1 MSNPKAD
8 TFAEVRQFIRTQLV
22 ETGVPSVAV
31 AVAQNG
37 EILWEEGFGW
47 AVREDRTPATPHT
60 LYSLASISKPITA
73 TGLMVLKAR
82 GLIDLDRP
90 ANDYLG
96 NAALT
101 ARIGSVADA
110 TVRRVA
116 NHSSG
121 LPLHCHFFYA
131 DESCD
136 PPPRDET
143 IRRYGAL
150 VTPPGERYQYA
161 NIGYGILDHLITR
174 LSGKP
179 YADFMREEI
188 FIPLNLPRM
197 SVNIAPGLEKYQA
210 ARYAPNGLPLPF
222 YTFDHPGASAVWA
235 SAHDLVRF
243 GMFHLKAHLPDQRP
257 VLSDT
262 AIDEMQVP
270 TVETGDHAGYG
281 IGWRVV
287 SDDNGYKTVGHDGSM
302 GGVRTRL
309 LLVPSENLAVVVL
322 ANAQTDLPIRMTAE
336 ILSVLLPGYAEARAQ
351 KDAERAKAD
360 RPAEPAFRSPSHLL
374 ATWAGTVHTD
384 NGEIPFSLQFQ
395 EDGDI
400 HARLGNQLE
409 TLINTSRFNNNIL
422 TGRLCGSIG
431 TEDAAKHPYHLQV
444 NLTLRGD
451 ALNGVLTVIST
462 PSGRSGNALSHW
474 TELNRQS
481 DSSHA

>member
-1 MSNPKAD
+1 MSNPK
-8 TFAEVRQFIRTQLV
+8 TGRFAEVRQFIRTQLV

-31 AVAQNG
+31 AVAQDG

-47 AVREDRTPATPHT
+47 AVREDRMPATPHT
-60 LYSLASISKPITA
+60 LYALASISKPITA
-73 TGLMVLKAR
+73 TGLMVLKTR

-96 NAALT
+96 EARLT
-101 ARIGSVADA
+101 ARIGSAAEA

-150 VTPPGERYQYA
+150 VTPPGERYHYA

-179 YADFMREEI
+179 YADFMREEV

-197 SVNIAPGLEKYQA
+197 SVDIAPGLQKYRA
-210 ARYAPNGLPLPF
+210 ARYAPNGLPLPP

-243 GMFHLKAHLPDQRP
+243 GMFHLKTHLPDQRP
-257 VLSDT
+257 VLPDT

-287 SDDNGYKTVGHDGSM
+287 SDDNGYRTVGHDGSM

-322 ANAQTDLPIRMTAE
+322 ANAQTDLPIRITAE
-336 ILSVLLPGYAEARAQ
+336 ILSALLPGYAEARAQ
-351 KDAERAKAD
+351 ENTQRSNAH
-360 RPAEPAFRSPSHLL
+360 RPEQPAFLPPPHLL
-374 ATWAGTVHTD
+374 GTWGGTVHTD
-384 NGEIPFSLQFQ
+384 NGEIPFALQFQ

-400 HARLGNQLE
+400 HTRLGHQLE
-409 TLINTSRFNNNIL
+409 TLVNAPRFKNNVL
-422 TGRLCGSIG
+422 TGRMSGDIG

-462 PSGRSGNALSHW
+462 PPGRSGNALSHW
-474 TELNRQS
+474 TELSKQ
-481 DSSHA
+481 